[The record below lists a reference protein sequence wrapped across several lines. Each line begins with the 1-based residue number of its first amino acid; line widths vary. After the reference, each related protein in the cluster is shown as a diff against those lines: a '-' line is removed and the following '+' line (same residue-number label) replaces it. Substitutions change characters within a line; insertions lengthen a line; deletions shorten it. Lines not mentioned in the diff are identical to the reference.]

1 MTNRPTSGTPRVAY
15 KIGEREWLRVRAQAR
30 HRLPGL
36 TNREFHAAALRLGPL
51 PLRLLGPE
59 VLTTLTDAAQ

>member
-51 PLRLLGPE
+51 PLRLL
-59 VLTTLTDAAQ
+59 